1 MPASLNPC
9 SLNKQGQLDN
19 SPATMQ
25 RLLSEECAATTEL
38 QTCRLRHLS
47 LAAGGGGHQD
57 ANTHTSAT
65 RKQLLAP
72 PAPCAT
78 LCLHWLV
85 SATSQTRLTHK
96 TQLVNAIA
104 KLQAIMQTGSCLAYS
119 LTLSSCSHWTNALHV
134 CSSTCH

>member
-1 MPASLNPC
+1 MFTQQARAQIS
-9 SLNKQGQLDN
+9 KTGQLDY

-57 ANTHTSAT
+57 ANTHTT
-65 RKQLLAP
+65 PTHKQLLAP

-85 SATSQTRLTHK
+85 SATSQTRLPHK

-104 KLQAIMQTGSCLAYS
+104 E
-119 LTLSSCSHWTNALHV
+119 V
-134 CSSTCH
+134 